1 MTGEDAILQAT
12 AEFLKQGGST
22 DGILRSFWFAGRC
35 PHCGVG
41 NTDDGSLCTNC
52 GKEAPRPLSR
62 GENGPP
68 KDPGGVVGSTDE
80 RPSIVS
86 RPVPEKKMTVVYIAG
101 PFRARTAWGFAENIR
116 AAERLGLEVA
126 RNGMMPLI
134 PHANTAHFHGEL
146 PDQFFLNGTM
156 ELLRRCD
163 AVIVTPNWAMSSGAR
178 DEVDEA
184 ERLGIPVFV
193 SVADLAKHFERRGE
207 MKTKDGSDVA

>member
-1 MTGEDAILQAT
+1 MIE
-12 AEFLKQGGST
+12 
-22 DGILRSFWFAGRC
+22 
-35 PHCGVG
+35 P
-41 NTDDGSLCTNC
+41 
-52 GKEAPRPLSR
+52 
-62 GENGPP
+62 
-68 KDPGGVVGSTDE
+68 
-80 RPSIVS
+80 
-86 RPVPEKKMTVVYIAG
+86 KMTVVYIAG
-101 PFRARTAWGFAENIR
+101 PFRARTSWGIAENIR

-163 AVIVTPNWAMSSGAR
+163 AVMLTPNWAVSSGAR
-178 DEVDEA
+178 GEVDEA

-193 SVADLAKHFERRGE
+193 NVSDLAKHFERLGE